1 MILTC
6 PACSTRYL
14 TDPAALGAAGRMVRC
29 AKCAHT
35 WMQTPPDDM
44 PRQVHMSPPVEET
57 RMERVSLP
65 ALMPPERRRARYG
78 NLLLLG
84 VLVGLVA
91 GLAYFGQE
99 RIVSG
104 WPQAKAFYDFI
115 GVKSTTLGAGLELSN
130 IKLVRRQ
137 VDGQD
142 VVIITGMI
150 FNRTNEP
157 QALPAL
163 QAPLRNERNQWL
175 DDWTFQTDRAELPPG
190 EAASFSTT
198 IPNPP
203 EASKRV
209 SITFI
214 ENVVE

>member
-1 MILTC
+1 
-6 PACSTRYL
+6 
-14 TDPAALGAAGRMVRC
+14 
-29 AKCAHT
+29 
-35 WMQTPPDDM
+35 MQTPPSDM
-44 PRQVHMSPPVEET
+44 PWQVHVPPPVEET
-57 RMERVSLP
+57 PMGRVSLP

-78 NLLLLG
+78 NVLLLG

-115 GVKSTTLGAGLELSN
+115 GVESTALGAGLELSN
-130 IKLVRRQ
+130 IKLVRRRI
-137 VDGQD
+137 DGQD
-142 VVIITGMI
+142 VVIITGSI
-150 FNRTNEP
+150 FNETNEP
-157 QALPAL
+157 QALPTL
-163 QAPLRNERNQWL
+163 QATLRNEQNQWL
-175 DDWTFQTDRAELPPG
+175 DDWTFRTDRTELQPG

-214 ENVVE
+214 EDVVE